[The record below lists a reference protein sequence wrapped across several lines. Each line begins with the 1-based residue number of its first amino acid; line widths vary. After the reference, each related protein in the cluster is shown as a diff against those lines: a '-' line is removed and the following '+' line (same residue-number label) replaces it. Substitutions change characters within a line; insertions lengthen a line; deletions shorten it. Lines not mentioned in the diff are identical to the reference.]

1 MRTHYS
7 RTYFDWEA
15 RDIQL
20 EEATQAEYASQME
33 EYFEQLADT
42 DES

>member
-1 MRTHYS
+1 MGKHYS
-7 RTYFDWEA
+7 RTFDWEA

-20 EEATQAEYASQME
+20 EAAQQAEYASQME

>member
-1 MRTHYS
+1 MRTHYA
-7 RTYFDWEA
+7 RTSFDREA

-20 EEATQAEYASQME
+20 EEAMQAEYASQME
-33 EYFEQLADT
+33 EYFAQLADE